1 MQPWKTKVVCAG
13 RYRPRQFE
21 YHPKF
26 EDVVVFGTLR
36 GESHNVGLGLVYS
49 MERERARDYLLCAK
63 QWSASALLCIC
74 TV

>member
-1 MQPWKTKVVCAG
+1 MQPWKTKVICAG

-36 GESHNVGLGLVYS
+36 GEGEVGLGLQ
-49 MERERARDYLLCAK
+49 YL
-63 QWSASALLCIC
+63 
-74 TV
+74 VD